1 VNRIVRSGWAAAF
14 ALLFMISALPAFAA
28 ETKIAVINI
37 QEVLLKS
44 AAGTAAKDK
53 IDKRMKELKDALD
66 KDKQQLMT
74 LQDEM
79 KKKSAVWSEEKK
91 QEQGL
96 EFQKKRREF
105 EAKQDNAEMEM
116 KNLEKQQL
124 APIMK
129 QLEGIV
135 KEVAKNKGIAIVLP
149 NNTVLYSDS
158 TVDITGEVTQSLNAK
173 LK

>member
-1 VNRIVRSGWAAAF
+1 VNRIAKSGGAAAF
-14 ALLFMISALPAFAA
+14 ALLLMLAALPVFAA

-37 QEVLLKS
+37 QDVLLKS
-44 AAGTAAKDK
+44 AAGAAAKEK
-53 IDKRMKELKDALD
+53 IEKRMKELRDSLD
-66 KDKQQLMT
+66 KDKQDLMT

-91 QEQGL
+91 QEQGV

-105 EAKQDNAEMEM
+105 EAKQDNANLEM
-116 KNLEKQQL
+116 KNLQDQQL

-135 KEVAKNKGIAIVLP
+135 KEVAKTKGVAIVLP
-149 NNTVLYSDS
+149 NNAVLYSDS
-158 TVDITGEVTQSLNAK
+158 SADITGEVIQALNSQK
-173 LK
+173 